1 MRLVQ
6 AETATNRAGA
16 RGHGRLDPDSE
27 PLSLLAMIAVLC
39 DSGISAADA
48 ATNGVASDAVADVVE
63 VPREVLTRAFGA
75 SQVDVLLAKARAD
88 LGERVKLLFDE
99 ELLRFVAVL
108 FPGGPPGP
116 GAGGRRYHGA
126 GSPAAGRRA
135 HCPPWGRPPPRG

>member
-39 DSGISAADA
+39 DSGISAANGTA
-48 ATNGVASDAVADVVE
+48 NGVASDAVADVVE

-108 FPGGPPGP
+108 VPGGPPDPLAAVRLYPSQGP
-116 GAGGRRYHGA
+116 
-126 GSPAAGRRA
+126 P
-135 HCPPWGRPPPRG
+135 

>member
-6 AETATNRAGA
+6 SQNAASRAGA
-16 RGHGRLDPDSE
+16 RGPGRLDPDSE
-27 PLSLLAMIAVLC
+27 PLSLLAMIAVLG
-39 DSGISAADA
+39 DSGIRATDAAMNNAANGIASGEAADI
-48 ATNGVASDAVADVVE
+48 VE

-108 FPGGPPGP
+108 DRAGPLDPV
-116 GAGGRRYHGA
+116 
-126 GSPAAGRRA
+126 AAVRLYQAEYSLEAAR
-135 HCPPWGRPPPRG
+135 

>member
-6 AETATNRAGA
+6 AENATNRAGA

-27 PLSLLAMIAVLC
+27 PLSLLAMIAVLG

-48 ATNGVASDAVADVVE
+48 ATNGTANGVASDAVADVVE

-108 FPGGPPGP
+108 DRVGPLDPV
-116 GAGGRRYHGA
+116 
-126 GSPAAGRRA
+126 AAVRLYQAEYSLEAAR
-135 HCPPWGRPPPRG
+135 